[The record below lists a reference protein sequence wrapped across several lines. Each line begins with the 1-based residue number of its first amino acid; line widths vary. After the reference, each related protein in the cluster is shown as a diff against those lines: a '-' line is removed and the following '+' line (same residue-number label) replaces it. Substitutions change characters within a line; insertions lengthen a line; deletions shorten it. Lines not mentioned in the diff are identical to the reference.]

1 MKGGREPAPS
11 FLGILPSVTATR
23 ALILVI
29 FGFTAAMR
37 AVEVG
42 AQRTEIFKC
51 KDAEGRWTYTDDRR
65 RAEKEQ
71 CELVTTQ
78 INVTPPPQPARQS
91 RAPGSF
97 PRESAADRANAKGRQ
112 REILEKELASE
123 EADLVKAKQA
133 LAEQEGVR
141 GGDERNFA
149 RMVERLQPY
158 KDRVETHE
166 KNVEAL
172 RRELANLNR

>member
-1 MKGGREPAPS
+1 MLAVPA
-11 FLGILPSVTATR
+11 R
-23 ALILVI
+23 AQ
-29 FGFTAAMR
+29 T
-37 AVEVG
+37 
-42 AQRTEIFKC
+42 TEIFKC
-51 KDAEGRWTYTDDRR
+51 KDADGRWTYTDDRR

-71 CELVTTQ
+71 CDLVTSQ
-78 INVTPPPQPARQS
+78 INVAPPPQPGRQT
-91 RAPGSF
+91 RAPASF

-133 LAEQEGVR
+133 LAEQESVR
-141 GGDERNFA
+141 GGDERNYA
-149 RMVERLQPY
+149 RVLERLQPF